1 MLGFDP
7 ISQTAK
13 GMVKLAGAY
22 DKLASLTKFGG
33 ALQSIDGDK
42 VDMIRRLTGNLAVL

>member
-1 MLGFDP
+1 
-7 ISQTAK
+7 
-13 GMVKLAGAY
+13 MVKSRAY

-42 VDMIRRLTGNLAVL
+42 VDMIRRLTGNLAVLLQ